1 MARPDGSLTPA
12 GQYYY
17 EQTGQQ
23 RPDARFDR
31 NQALIHRGTG
41 DYIRTRRGEQL
52 VRRLMPDGTMR
63 LTALGRTFFRHRHT
77 EYVVHMPVIIRGT
90 RANGRAYE
98 RRDYLPVESLG
109 LGQILESQGLTHERA
124 AARVRSKV
132 LRQLDGPTR
141 GGMTVVQEISGEVF
155 YADRDGEW
163 LISAMGT
170 TVNEQGHATTRT
182 ELRQPLSEG
191 DPLRGLRAAASF
203 LPHSDQIMDEA
214 FEDHDDNLCVPRQLA
229 ILLGWTLQRACDSFD
244 DLLGPEWRNVG
255 VCPQEIEPF
264 FLQHGH
270 PYFLVRCGKLV
281 KIHEPPEKK

>member
-1 MARPDGSLTPA
+1 MNQNIDNAINAQRIPRRGASGRTTIATGHGDAGRGYLVLARPDGSLTPA

-63 LTALGRTFFRHRHT
+63 ITALGRTFFRHRHT

-132 LRQLDGPTR
+132 LA
-141 GGMTVVQEISGEVF
+141 V
-155 YADRDGEW
+155 AD
-163 LISAMGT
+163 
-170 TVNEQGHATTRT
+170 
-182 ELRQPLSEG
+182 
-191 DPLRGLRAAASF
+191 
-203 LPHSDQIMDEA
+203 
-214 FEDHDDNLCVPRQLA
+214 
-229 ILLGWTLQRACDSFD
+229 
-244 DLLGPEWRNVG
+244 
-255 VCPQEIEPF
+255 
-264 FLQHGH
+264 
-270 PYFLVRCGKLV
+270 
-281 KIHEPPEKK
+281 